1 MRKLKLLNKEI
12 APLLPTECMQQ
23 ILKYVDDQENG
34 LYSCLLVNKYWCKNV
49 LPILWASPF
58 QGSFIISHW
67 VLATSNL
74 KSTLSKKAINQLNN
88 YKIIDTFI
96 SCLDNKE
103 FNYLNSLFQKFY
115 SINFRISKKP
125 LINYSSFLQELSYN
139 EFENTIYIYLMR
151 KFKDKYKEQQI
162 LVMATSL
169 MKLFLKESTNLRVI
183 NFSKKFLK
191 LDTPNLLPKLMT
203 KNFIFNLNNL
213 NNLTEKGYYYYSLNR
228 LVKFQINI
236 INTTLTQN
244 TINLLKLISINCKNI
259 HYIDFKFK
267 HYDYNDD
274 ILQLIISIIKSQDHI
289 SEFNISQI
297 KDNLE
302 LILLNLL
309 LLHKNTLISMKLDN
323 VYISENSTEMLKQF
337 NNIRKIKLLHCN
349 KLTSDVLADYSE
361 QLESLGY
368 KSIKKHSNR
377 R

>member
-1 MRKLKLLNKEI
+1 MRKLKLLKLNKIRETT
-12 APLLPTECMQQ
+12 PLLPTECMQQ

-49 LPILWASPF
+49 LPLLWASPF
-58 QGSFIISHW
+58 QSSFIISHW
-67 VLATSNL
+67 VLATSSL

-88 YKIIDTFI
+88 YKIIDTYI

-103 FNYLNSLFQKFY
+103 FYYLNSLFQKFY
-115 SINFRISKKP
+115 SINLKIGKKP
-125 LINYSSFLQELSYN
+125 LINYSNFLQELLYS

-169 MKLFLKESTNLRVI
+169 LKLFLKESTNLRII
-183 NFSKKFLK
+183 NFNKKFHN
-191 LDTPNLLPKLMT
+191 LDTPNLLPKIMMT
-203 KNFIFNLNNL
+203 KNFLFTNNL
-213 NNLTEKGYYYYSLNR
+213 NNMTEILSLNR
-228 LVKFQINI
+228 LVKFQINN
-236 INTTLTQN
+236 INSKLTQN

-259 HYIDFKFK
+259 HYLDFKFK
-267 HYDYNDD
+267 HFEYNDN

-297 KDNLE
+297 KDNFE

-323 VYISENSTEMLKQF
+323 VYISENSKEMLKQF
-337 NNIRKIKLLHCN
+337 FNIRKIKLLQCN
-349 KLTSDVLADYSE
+349 KLTSEVLPDYTE
-361 QLESLGY
+361 QLEQLKMFGY
-368 KSIKKHSNR
+368 KSGTKH
-377 R
+377 